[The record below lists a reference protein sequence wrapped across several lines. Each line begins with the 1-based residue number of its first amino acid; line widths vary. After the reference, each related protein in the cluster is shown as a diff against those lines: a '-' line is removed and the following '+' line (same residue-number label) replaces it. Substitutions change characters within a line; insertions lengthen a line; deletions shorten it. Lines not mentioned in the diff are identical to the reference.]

1 MSGRSQS
8 LRACRSIRVCAGRER
23 ICHAAA
29 AVVWRRGWCGDG
41 SVCVGAWL
49 PGCGSGW
56 EVPACWREV
65 LSWRATARGGL
76 VSSLRVWLV
85 GFGAVGRWLAGV
97 LDAQGGRI
105 ASRYG
110 CAITVVGV
118 ANARDGFVYDERG
131 LDLGSVLAAA
141 ESGRPITDQRGARA
155 WPGAIEGLR
164 ATEADLLV
172 EVTASRRPAASRA

>member
-1 MSGRSQS
+1 MNS
-8 LRACRSIRVCAGRER
+8 LRI
-23 ICHAAA
+23 
-29 AVVWRRGWCGDG
+29 
-41 SVCVGAWL
+41 
-49 PGCGSGW
+49 
-56 EVPACWREV
+56 
-65 LSWRATARGGL
+65 
-76 VSSLRVWLV
+76 WLV

-110 CAITVVGV
+110 CAISVVGI

-155 WPGAIEGLR
+155 WPGAIEGCALPR
-164 ATEADLLV
+164 RTCW
-172 EVTASRRPAASRA
+172 SR